1 MKRMS
6 KGLLCSLLAATL
18 LAGCGNGNSGS
29 NNGNAGSTSGN
40 DGSSGT
46 AKSVTLKMFIAQP
59 RFKEH
64 YDKYIAD
71 FVAKEKADKNIDVSV
86 QLEMPTADNAS
97 QILKTRLASNDAP
110 DIFAIHAVN
119 EIPSYYK
126 AGYLEDLSDQPF
138 AGKLLDSVK
147 PSVTTTDG
155 KVVALPLETLS
166 WGYLYNKTIF
176 TEHGLTPP
184 TTLTEMKAVV
194 EKLKAANV
202 TPFVL
207 SYKESW
213 IPQLVLP
220 LAVGSMV
227 KTKNPDFVA
236 QMNKDE
242 GSFSEMKSAIFDVF
256 DLINENGTAK
266 ATEVGGDDGAAAFAA
281 GKGAMWLQG
290 PWYAETILK
299 SNPDLDFGVA
309 PLPVSDDPN
318 ATLINLSAST
328 SLAVSPTSKNKEVA
342 LDFLNYVLDDQA
354 SNAFFQAL
362 KFNPV
367 ATIHTYESY
376 PWINDATAYVKE
388 GKSVQDPAI
397 PQAVKDEVGK
407 GLQAYYAGQLSQDD
421 VVKALDK
428 AWKSYNKVNK

>member
-1 MKRMS
+1 MKKMI
-6 KGLLCSLLAATL
+6 KGLLVTVLATTL
-18 LAGCGNGNSGS
+18 LAGCGNNANNAESTNEGASG
-29 NNGNAGSTSGN
+29 GGE
-40 DGSSGT
+40 
-46 AKSVTLKMFIAQP
+46 AKSVKLKMFIAQP

-71 FVAKEKADKNIDVSV
+71 FVAKEKAEKNIDVSV
-86 QLEMPTADNAS
+86 QLEMPTADNAA

-110 DIFAIHAVN
+110 DIFALHAIN

-138 AGKLLDSVK
+138 VGKLLDSVK

-166 WGYLYNKTIF
+166 WGYLYNKKIF
-176 TEHGLTPP
+176 TELGLTPP

-194 EKLKAANV
+194 EKLKSNNV

-207 SYKESW
+207 SYKEAW

-220 LAVGSMV
+220 LAAGAIIN
-227 KTKNPDFVA
+227 TKDKDFIER
-236 QMNKDE
+236 MNKDE
-242 GSFSEMKSAIFDVF
+242 GSFTEMKEMFDIF
-256 DLINENGTAK
+256 DLINANGTEK

-309 PLPVSDDPN
+309 PLPINDDPN

-328 SLAVSPTSKNKEVA
+328 SLAVSKTTKNKEVA
-342 LDFLNYVLDDQA
+342 LDFMNYVLDDTA
-354 SNAFFQAL
+354 SNGFFQAL
-362 KFNPV
+362 KFNPLASV
-367 ATIHTYESY
+367 HTYESY
-376 PWINDATAYVKE
+376 PWVNDATAYVKE
-388 GKSVQDPAI
+388 GKSYQDPAI

-407 GLQAYYAGQLSQDD
+407 GLQAYYAGQISQDD
-421 VVKALDK
+421 VLKALDK

>member
-1 MKRMS
+1 MKKIV
-6 KGLLCSLLAATL
+6 KGLLVAMLATTL
-18 LAGCGNGNSGS
+18 LAGCGNANKSGS
-29 NNGNAGSTSGN
+29 TEGGASNGGE
-40 DGSSGT
+40 
-46 AKSVTLKMFIAQP
+46 AKSVKLKMFIAQP

-71 FVAKEKADKNIDVSV
+71 FVAKEKAEKNIDVSV
-86 QLEMPTADNAS
+86 QLEMPTADNAA

-110 DIFAIHAVN
+110 DIFALHAIN

-138 AGKLLDSVK
+138 VGKLLDSVR

-155 KVVALPLETLS
+155 KVVAVPLETLS
-166 WGYLYNKTIF
+166 WGYLYNKKIF
-176 TEHGLTPP
+176 TDLGITPP
-184 TTLTEMKAVV
+184 KTLTEMKAVV
-194 EKLKAANV
+194 EKLKANKV

-207 SYKESW
+207 SYKEAW

-220 LAVGSMV
+220 LAAGALINTEDS
-227 KTKNPDFVA
+227 DFIER
-236 QMNKDE
+236 MNKDE
-242 GSFSEMKSAIFDVF
+242 GSFTELKAMFDIF
-256 DLINENGTAK
+256 DLINANGTEK

-299 SNPDLDFGVA
+299 SNPDIDFGVA
-309 PLPVSDDPN
+309 PLPINDNPD

-328 SLAVSPTSKNKEVA
+328 SLAVSKSTKNKEVA
-342 LDFLNYVLDDQA
+342 LDFINYVLDDTA

-362 KFNPV
+362 KFNPISTV
-367 ATIHTYESY
+367 HTYESY
-376 PWINDATAYVKE
+376 PWVNDATAYVKE
-388 GKSVQDPAI
+388 GKSYQDPAI
-397 PQAVKDEVGK
+397 PQSVKDEVGK

-421 VVKALDK
+421 VLKALDK
-428 AWKSYNKVNK
+428 AWKSFNKVNK